1 MWTRVAAL
9 VVKEFLAVWRDRKSR
24 FVLIVPPLIQL
35 LVFGYAASFDVNR
48 VATVILNEDDGLPAR
63 ELVARF
69 EGSPTFRVVG
79 HIRRDAEIAEVVDP
93 RRASLIVRLGPTFSR
108 DIRANPPAKVQ
119 LVVDGRE
126 SNTAQIVLGY
136 ANRVIADFNRE
147 WAADHGQ
154 APPAARL
161 VMRSWFNPNLES
173 RWFFIPGLVALLTMV
188 VTLVVTALSVAR
200 EREAGTFEQLLVT
213 PLRPLEILVGKAI
226 PALVIGVAEGTLIVT
241 VGILWFAIPFR
252 GDVGLLYAGLVV
264 YVLSVI
270 GVGLMISSICRTQQ
284 QAILGAFLFLVPAVI
299 LSGFATP
306 IANMPEAIQ
315 QLTLVNPMR
324 YFLVIVRGL
333 FLEAPSAEFVLR
345 QLWPMGLIAPVTLA
359 GAAFMFRHRL
369 N

>member
-1 MWTRVAAL
+1 MWTRIGAL
-9 VVKEFLAVWRDRKSR
+9 IIKEFLAVWRDKKSR

-35 LVFGYAASFDVNR
+35 LVFGYAASFDVNQ
-48 VATVILNEDDGLPAR
+48 VATVIFNEDDGLPAR

-69 EGSPTFRVVG
+69 EGSPTFRVIG
-79 HIRRDAEIAEVVDP
+79 HINRDAQIPEIVDP
-93 RRASLIVRLGPTFSR
+93 RRASLVVHLGPTFSR

-119 LVVDGRE
+119 LIVDGRE

-136 ANRVIADFNRE
+136 ANRVIADYNE
-147 WAADHGQ
+147 AWAKDHAQ
-154 APPAARL
+154 ALPPAHL
-161 VMRSWFNPNLES
+161 VVRSWFNPNLDS
-173 RWFFIPGLVALLTMV
+173 RWFFIPGIVALLTMV
-188 VTLVVTALSVAR
+188 VTMVVTALSVAR
-200 EREAGTFEQLLVT
+200 EREVGTFEQLLVT
-213 PLRPLEILVGKAI
+213 PLQPLEILIGKAA
-226 PALVIGVAEGTLIVT
+226 PALVIGVAEGSLIVA
-241 VGILWFAIPFR
+241 VGILWFGIPFR
-252 GDVGLLYAGLVV
+252 GDVGLLYAGLSV

-284 QAILGAFLFLVPAVI
+284 QAILGAFLFIVPAVI

-333 FLEAPSAEFVLR
+333 FLEAPSAEFVAR
-345 QLWPMGLIAPVTLA
+345 QLWPMGLISLVTLG